1 MMTSYTVFGLITI
14 ALYNSCQGV
23 LELAHVHTETLVV
36 IDIYYGIQLTNKT
49 NIENDI

>member
-1 MMTSYTVFGLITI
+1 MPISQLLSLVYQV
-14 ALYNSCQGV
+14 V
-23 LELAHVHTETLVV
+23 LPAHVHTETLVV